1 MSNDRELKIVIKAD
15 GSVAVNEIKLV
26 GQSTDELE
34 KQLKEAKQELS
45 KLQAELKNVG
55 VKAKETDGS
64 IQNLNKDTAELRYQ
78 NKMLALALTVTQG
91 ELSKAGKQINSLE
104 GQLKSLGSTSSGS
117 ADKLEKNAKAL
128 SGIAKFSQDVAGKIK
143 LLKNS
148 WTEYSVGLNQT
159 LEVLGKLKQYAQF
172 TWDFLLDGAILGET
186 KAAFQDYAQ
195 SVGRS
200 GDEIVSKL
208 KIASAGTIDE
218 FNLIK
223 TASLAMSLGVTKDA
237 DKMANLLEIA
247 KNKARLFGV
256 STKQA
261 FDDIVT
267 GIGRASPKILDNL
280 GIRIPAG
287 FEKMTDGMSD
297 ADKVAKLF
305 ELTLDEG
312 NKQLEA
318 MGGVTYS
325 GADSFREL
333 EASWANL
340 KRAGGELISNVLVPL
355 NVALAKTLNLATA
368 AIEAANDLYTLA
380 AEKGI
385 HGAGSPFRDITDAQL
400 LEMYSGYREDYA
412 NALSV
417 GNSVASPANSFAR
430 SETCLDDA
438 SRLRAEQNLKAAEQ
452 NLLAVEKE
460 MTRRSKMMLSYAEQT
475 VDDVK
480 IVFGDLYDSWL
491 PGYAGKASKEWLRQ
505 QERLKRESDRLVR
518 ETKSNFETLTDA
530 AAKDLDLLGDAF
542 DDFGDDADKLIEGFD
557 DVTESANEMVDSF
570 ENAESELRRFNAEIS
585 ELARNKN
592 ALEEALSTLKD
603 LSMLTDIG
611 NLNFNG
617 VAKKL
622 DPFNLAN
629 QSYAASVTA
638 GMANYFSG
646 GLLATDYS
654 LKYIDV
660 NKKEKESL
668 SKIVADGIQAGF
680 NNTDWSNI
688 GLTIGNML
696 TNVLSRSVLA
706 ENPVFS
712 ASGAVNW
719 GNLGINLGVS
729 AISSYLTRPGRFFG
743 GTEVHGAENVDAA
756 NSIASRLLE
765 SRESLRDALINP
777 FLQGMQR
784 EINQTLVDA
793 MQARVGYTVSSSGNG
808 ITSDRT
814 KTYSLADWGAIDSL
828 AATQKVLENSGIFGA
843 KYEYDLGR
851 IRASDPEKYFDELL
865 ANYADAIFSAE
876 GIKTLSAE
884 DAKKYYG
891 LLSDRDA
898 LQAEQKNFQLGQ
910 RQSGFD
916 FAMNF
921 GAYLGQN
928 YQALGLPSTDGRT
941 TSLAFADWTDPSA
954 LVEMYARDADMG
966 GNQDLIK
973 QALFPALKG
982 SSEELF
988 NLQAMQISGDPEYL
1002 DNYLAY
1008 VDRNIVAFEDLM
1020 VAEQERIESGT
1031 LSLEEQL
1038 QALDNYQRVSEAY
1051 HNAQLDKLRLEKQQ
1065 QEEEKRMMAEQSMA
1079 KIEAGLSLVGELNQ
1093 RGDKVL
1099 IIQGGDVQEAID
1111 EMMIQFADNPE
1122 MIAIL
1127 QKAKKTADAKALW
1140 G

>member
-1 MSNDRELKIVIKAD
+1 
-15 GSVAVNEIKLV
+15 
-26 GQSTDELE
+26 
-34 KQLKEAKQELS
+34 
-45 KLQAELKNVG
+45 
-55 VKAKETDGS
+55 
-64 IQNLNKDTAELRYQ
+64 
-78 NKMLALALTVTQG
+78 
-91 ELSKAGKQINSLE
+91 
-104 GQLKSLGSTSSGS
+104 
-117 ADKLEKNAKAL
+117 
-128 SGIAKFSQDVAGKIK
+128 
-143 LLKNS
+143 
-148 WTEYSVGLNQT
+148 LNQT

-172 TWDFLLDGAILGET
+172 TWDFLLDGAMLGET
-186 KAAFQDYAQ
+186 RSAFQDYAQ

-400 LEMYSGYREDYA
+400 LEMYSGYRKDYA

-430 SETCLDDA
+430 SETGLDDA

-480 IVFGDLYDSWL
+480 IAFEDLYDSWL
-491 PGYAGKASKEWLRQ
+491 PGYAGKASKEWLREQ
-505 QERLKRESDRLVR
+505 DKLKRESDRLAK
-518 ETKSNFETLTDA
+518 ETIRNFEALADTA
-530 AAKDLDLLGDAF
+530 SKDLDLFGDAF
-542 DDFGDDADKLIEGFD
+542 DDFIDDADKLVEEFGD
-557 DVTESANEMVDSF
+557 DVKEIETG
-570 ENAESELRRFNAEIS
+570 AERIAKI
-585 ELARNKN
+585 
-592 ALEEALSTLKD
+592 LKD
-603 LSMLTDIG
+603 LELERYQ
-611 NLNFNG
+611 NL
-617 VAKKL
+617 AKL
-622 DPFNLAN
+622 DPNDSQWGMLNLA
-629 QSYAASVTA
+629 T
-638 GMANYFSG
+638 G
-646 GLLATDYS
+646 GLLNQTTYGNRLVKFQADEAFEFE
-654 LKYIDV
+654 
-660 NKKEKESL
+660 NGKKDL
-668 SKIVADGIQAGF
+668 SKTIAEAVSTGFANADF
-680 NNTDWSNI
+680 SNFSLTLSNI
-688 GLTIGNML
+688 LTS
-696 TNVLSRSVLA
+696 VLSKSVSTKF
-706 ENPVFS
+706 PVLN
-712 ASGAVNW
+712 AGGAVNW

-729 AISSYLTRPGRFFG
+729 AATQLLTRPGRFFG
-743 GTEVHGAENVDAA
+743 GREDHGKEAIQQSTDLKSNLSNAY
-756 NSIASRLLE
+756 LE
-765 SRESLRDALINP
+765 SFNSGLLPYLSDSAGEAMKLALADARQKV
-777 FLQGMQR
+777 FG
-784 EINQTLVDA
+784 TS
-793 MQARVGYTVSSSGNG
+793 VGYTWEDSGNG
-808 ITSDRT
+808 IWSDLTRT
-814 KTYSLADWGAIDSL
+814 YQLVDQGASGALEALNKAIKSADSYNREVERSIEVLVASGQDFAALQQQTLAYQKAADAAQYAAANPGLNWSDGASFSTDLADQIH
-828 AATQKVLENSGIFGA
+828 
-843 KYEYDLGR
+843 DLVV
-851 IRASDPEKYFDELL
+851 
-865 ANYADAIFSAE
+865 
-876 GIKTLSAE
+876 T
-884 DAKKYYG
+884 
-891 LLSDRDA
+891 
-898 LQAEQKNFQLGQ
+898 
-910 RQSGFD
+910 
-916 FAMNF
+916 
-921 GAYLGQN
+921 
-928 YQALGLPSTDGRT
+928 
-941 TSLAFADWTDPSA
+941 
-954 LVEMYARDADMG
+954 
-966 GNQDLIK
+966 
-973 QALFPALKG
+973 
-982 SSEELF
+982 SEELVRQLGSATAERTSIINEGF
-988 NLQAMQISGDPEYL
+988 SGYAPWLDTIPMKLAQESGFRVNIKIPDGWTGPLPGSSGSGAGWAPGVDVAGMTTPELYDAFSTLQTSFLDRSISPYTLDMVKQASTNRYELDALKLTDEDAYQQEYMAYL
-1002 DNYLAY
+1002 DKQL
-1008 VDRNIVAFEDLM
+1008 NIFEEVM
-1020 VAEQERIESGT
+1020 RRQEEIFADEAKTYEERAAA
-1031 LSLEEQL
+1031 LEDFERTI
-1038 QALDNYQRVSEAY
+1038 DAY
-1051 HNAQLDKLRLEKQQ
+1051 HQTKMQKLQREKQLE
-1065 QEEEKRMMAEQSMA
+1065 EEEKRMMAEQSMA